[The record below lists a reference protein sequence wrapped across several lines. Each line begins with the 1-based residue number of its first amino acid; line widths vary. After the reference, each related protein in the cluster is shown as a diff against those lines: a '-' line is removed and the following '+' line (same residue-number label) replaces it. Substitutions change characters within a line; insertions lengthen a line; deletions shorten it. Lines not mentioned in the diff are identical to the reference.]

1 MYLPIIA
8 SVQWCSKHHTYTR
21 MRTQSEGAM
30 VPKDNHDTHKLHSP
44 SLNRQ
49 PKDSWKKKIGNQ
61 TMVFNVGS
69 DNYTSLFSC
78 DCSTTEL
85 PGKTPKWIHI
95 LAISSR
101 HQVSWN
107 KTKGK
112 ILAWYGIKLWSPIT
126 LPCS

>member
-1 MYLPIIA
+1 
-8 SVQWCSKHHTYTR
+8 
-21 MRTQSEGAM
+21 
-30 VPKDNHDTHKLHSP
+30 
-44 SLNRQ
+44 
-49 PKDSWKKKIGNQ
+49 
-61 TMVFNVGS
+61 MVFNVGR

-112 ILAWYGIKLWSPIT
+112 ILAWYGIKLWNLMREAIT
-126 LPCS
+126 LPLSYQDKRFKEFLP